1 MPWIFMS
8 ILCYI
13 RPYLEN
19 NSECFKQAQENK
31 ELKKPLKL
39 TCCAPGDPITNA
51 PLCVCACV
59 YVCFFILFHLLVS
72 SGCTMSV
79 TYMRCLD
86 QQSFV
91 VSIIRGF
98 CQVPSSLFLNLSYLT
113 SKTKT
118 KTPADSY
125 WRENK

>member
-13 RPYLEN
+13 RPYLEK

-51 PLCVCACV
+51 PLCLCACV
-59 YVCFFILFHLLVS
+59 YVCVFILFHLLVS
-72 SGCTMSV
+72 SGYTMSV
-79 TYMRCLD
+79 TYMRCFV